1 MSVFTSFQLV
11 HAHLPATPAA
21 PGPVAEVS
29 VPTDRPFPDDGEV
42 YATPLHPDHAVS
54 AAFEPRT
61 GTLARTVYN
70 GYALEL
76 RSLSPVVNRGKNIE
90 EPTVVRIMFPDA
102 LRPLGDGCIVPSF
115 GDRQLVV
122 LALSTA
128 NVLYRFTF
136 PLGLFAD
143 KGDRIKFAPKE
154 AEWVEEWEIEPDTVA
169 AIREV
174 GSWAVTDENTVVI
187 GGADG
192 GIVRLVRALDSRP
205 GKLPCCLL

>member
-1 MSVFTSFQLV
+1 
-11 HAHLPATPAA
+11 
-21 PGPVAEVS
+21 VAEVS

-143 KGDRIKFAPKE
+143 TGDRI
-154 AEWVEEWEIEPDTVA
+154 
-169 AIREV
+169 RRQS
-174 GSWAVTDENTVVI
+174 GSRSGRSSPTP
-187 GGADG
+187 
-192 GIVRLVRALDSRP
+192 SRP
-205 GKLPCCLL
+205 SARSARGPSRTRTRS